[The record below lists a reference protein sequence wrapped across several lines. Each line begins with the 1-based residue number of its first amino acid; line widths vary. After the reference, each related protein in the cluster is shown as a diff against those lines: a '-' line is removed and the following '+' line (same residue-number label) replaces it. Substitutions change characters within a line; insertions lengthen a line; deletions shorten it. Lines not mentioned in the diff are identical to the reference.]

1 MGRRILVINQYFS
14 PDVASSGQIL
24 KELCAG
30 LVGNGHRVSVVAAQP
45 SYESSE
51 VNAPRFENVDGI
63 DVYRINMSGTR
74 GRSNLALR
82 CIGYIRFLL
91 VSWWLA
97 RKLMSQTGFDLV
109 ITLSNPPFAAVV
121 GALTA
126 RRWDIPFLAVV
137 YDIHPDIVRA
147 TQWINFPGWIF
158 DLWNKI
164 ASWTLANATAIVV
177 LGDGMKRTII
187 DTEGVAADVVNVIPI
202 WAIPEFSE
210 GQQPMPDTRNKF
222 GITDDELVVLF
233 AGNIGIMQ
241 PTNQVLDA
249 AERILEMPVR
259 FIFLGSGVGADSLS
273 VSVKNRA
280 LKNVTVLP
288 YQPFE
293 EFQNLLLISDICL
306 VTLKDGME
314 RLSVP
319 SRAYTFMSAGKPV
332 IAMMNPEADV
342 AQLVINGD
350 CGWVI
355 GDASKLASLLKELS
369 ENRDEATRK
378 GLNAE
383 EIYRKTLKKEKTIK
397 RFSELIFEIT

>member
-24 KELCAG
+24 KELCTG
-30 LVGNGHRVSVVAAQP
+30 LVGKGHRVTVVAAQP
-45 SYESSE
+45 SYESSKIDG
-51 VNAPRFENVDGI
+51 PRFENVDGI
-63 DVYRINMSGTR
+63 DVYRISMSGTR
-74 GRSNLALR
+74 GRRNLASR

-91 VSWWLA
+91 MSWWLA
-97 RKLMSQTGFDLV
+97 GKLISKNQFDLV
-109 ITLSNPPFAAVV
+109 VTLSNPPFAGVV
-121 GALTA
+121 GALVA
-126 RRWDIPFLAVV
+126 RRGGIPFLGVV

-187 DTEGVAADVVNVIPI
+187 DTKGVRADLVNVIPI
-202 WAIPEFSE
+202 WAMPEFSE
-210 GQQPMPDTRNKF
+210 GQQSTPDTRNKF
-222 GITDDELVVLF
+222 GISDDELVVLF

-249 AERILEMPVR
+249 AEKLLDMPVR
-259 FIFLGSGVGADSLS
+259 FVFLGSGLGLDKLS
-273 VSVKNRA
+273 VSVKERV

-293 EFQNLLLISDICL
+293 EFQNLLLTSDICL
-306 VTLKDGME
+306 VTLKEGME

-332 IAMMNPEADV
+332 IAMMNPESDI
-342 AQLVINGD
+342 AQLVFKGD

-355 GDASKLASLLKELS
+355 NDTGELASLLRELS
-369 ENRDEATRK
+369 ENRDEASRK
-378 GLNAE
+378 GLKAE
-383 EIYRKTLKKEKTIK
+383 EVYRKTLKKEKAIN
-397 RFSELIFEIT
+397 RFSELIFKIT